1 MINIDIKF
9 DKEYY
14 GVYGKEFGR
23 SIFDFQVSP
32 KIDIEELAEGNQDI
46 TLNFPDTTKYYSF
59 SFMLGLFNPL
69 IKITR
74 YKGFCKNIQFSG
86 QRGMMLKETALI
98 ACLNDRKD

>member
-59 SFMLGLFNPL
+59 SFMLRLLDIKDFARIFNL
-69 IKITR
+69 VV
-74 YKGFCKNIQFSG
+74 N
-86 QRGMMLKETALI
+86 AV
-98 ACLNDRKD
+98 

>member
-32 KIDIEELAEGNQDI
+32 KIDIEELAEGNQEI
-46 TLNFPDTTKYYSF
+46 TLNFFRDFFIPIFHTYNIH
-59 SFMLGLFNPL
+59 L
-69 IKITR
+69 R
-74 YKGFCKNIQFSG
+74 Y
-86 QRGMMLKETALI
+86 
-98 ACLNDRKD
+98 